1 MSLLSRLFGGGA
13 KAEAAPQLETYKDM
27 RIYPQPQREGK
38 DYRLC
43 ARIEQDV
50 DGQTRE
56 HLVIRADTFTSAD
69 DAINASIAKAK
80 QVIDEQGAGLF
91 S

>member
-1 MSLLSRLFGGGA
+1 MSLLSRLFGGG
-13 KAEAAPQLETYKDM
+13 KTAEAAPEFETYAGM
-27 RIYPQPQREGK
+27 RIYAEPQREGS

-50 DGQTRE
+50 DGETRE
-56 HLVIRADTFTSAD
+56 QLVIRADTFGSAD
-69 DAINASIAKAK
+69 DAAKASVTKAK
-80 QVIDEQGAGLF
+80 QVIDEQGENLF

>member
-1 MSLLSRLFGGGA
+1 MSLLSRLFGGG
-13 KAEAAPQLETYKDM
+13 KTDDAAPQCETYEGM
-27 RIYPQPQREGK
+27 RIYPQPQREGR

-43 ARIEQDV
+43 AKIEQDV
-50 DGQTRE
+50 DGQIRE
-56 HLVIRADTFTSAD
+56 HLVIRADTFSSAD

>member
-1 MSLLSRLFGGGA
+1 MSLLSRLFGGNKPA
-13 KAEAAPQLETYKDM
+13 DAAPEFETYEGM
-27 RIYPQPQREGK
+27 RIYPEPQREGSG
-38 DYRLC
+38 YRLC

-50 DGQTRE
+50 DGETHE
-56 HLVIRADTFTSAD
+56 HLIIRADTFSSTD

-80 QVIDEQGAGLF
+80 QVIDEQGERLF

>member
-1 MSLLSRLFGGGA
+1 MSLLSRLFGGG
-13 KAEAAPQLETYKDM
+13 KADDAAPQCETYEGM
-27 RIYPQPQREGK
+27 RIYPEPQREGR

-43 ARIEQDV
+43 ARIELDV

-56 HLVIRADTFTSAD
+56 HLVIRADTFNGAE

-80 QVIDEQGAGLF
+80 QVIDEQGTGLL